1 MKKLMLL
8 FTVIFAFSLAGCGT
22 ANGNVVHQEG
32 NLIVTNYSDH
42 EVTGITVT
50 QSGRV
55 IAVSPEAIK
64 ILKFVILRWSLTADA
79 YIRSLLWIIAAKS
92 IFGNLPM
99 NLLRVTK
106 FYLRYG
112 MIAMSGPLIMTAKE
126 AGLCSITTH
135 ESR

>member
-55 IAVSPEAIK
+55 IAVSPEAIENTQICYFK
-64 ILKFVILRWSLTADA
+64 MEPDSRCVYTVSFVDNSGEEHFREFTDEFTESNQILLA
-79 YIRSLLWIIAAKS
+79 IRYDSNVWTIDYDS
-92 IFGNLPM
+92 
-99 NLLRVTK
+99 
-106 FYLRYG
+106 
-112 MIAMSGPLIMTAKE
+112 
-126 AGLCSITTH
+126 
-135 ESR
+135 

>member
-64 ILKFVILRWSLTADA
+64 NTQICYFKMEPDSRCVYTVSFVDNSGEEHFREFTDKFTESNQILLA
-79 YIRSLLWIIAAKS
+79 IRYE
-92 IFGNLPM
+92 GN
-99 NLLRVTK
+99 VWTID
-106 FYLRYG
+106 YD
-112 MIAMSGPLIMTAKE
+112 S
-126 AGLCSITTH
+126 
-135 ESR
+135 